1 MDDFLTDFKEIFP
14 VELLPALMD
23 MTIQIHDDN
32 PLGYLQ
38 RAKTLWHHT
47 THIQHLRRTVYERN
61 SYRSY
66 GRRSD
71 TLRHN
76 GQEVLELQK
85 VIQTAFAC
93 TQIRFYDLPDN
104 WDLLRTV
111 RGHIRPIQMT
121 GSQRLKKLH
130 HMLMKLYLS
139 LEHQR
144 WWAILAWT
152 VYYKVEGTPWFF
164 GMLNDIQLKD
174 AHCQKT
180 TRRPEDR
187 EMSFMLDDPIWNSVR
202 INHEKKTR
210 ASTASLEEYIMTDE
224 EMRAMNV
231 T

>member
-1 MDDFLTDFKEIFP
+1 MGDFLTDFKEFFP
-14 VELLPALMD
+14 VELLPTLMD

-38 RAKTLWHHT
+38 RAKSLWQLSTMMQHT
-47 THIQHLRRTVYERN
+47 RRTVYERKT
-61 SYRSY
+61 YRSY

-76 GQEVLELQK
+76 GQEVLEIQK

-93 TQIRFYDLPDN
+93 TQIRFYDLPEN

-111 RGHIRPIQMT
+111 RGHMRPIQMS
-121 GSQRLKKLH
+121 GSLRFKKLYH
-130 HMLMKLYLS
+130 LLMKLYLS

-164 GMLNDIQLKD
+164 GMLNDIQVKT
-174 AHCQKT
+174 AHLQKT
-180 TRRPEDR
+180 VRRPER
-187 EMSFMLDDPIWNSVR
+187 GEIFFLMDDPIWNSVR
-202 INHEKKTR
+202 MNHEKRGQRETK
-210 ASTASLEEYIMTDE
+210 LEEYVMTDE
-224 EMRAMNV
+224 EMRAMA
-231 T
+231 